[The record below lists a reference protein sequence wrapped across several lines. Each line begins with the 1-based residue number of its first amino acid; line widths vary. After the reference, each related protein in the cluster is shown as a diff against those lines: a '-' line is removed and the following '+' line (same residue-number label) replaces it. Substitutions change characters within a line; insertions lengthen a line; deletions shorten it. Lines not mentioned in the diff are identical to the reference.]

1 MGMFD
6 NLKCHYKLPIDG
18 VENEIWQT
26 KDTPAQFLDNYE
38 IRRVGTLWHEEYDI
52 EDRSDPNATGLMRFK
67 GSLTKVNKRWVYEEK
82 FTGEIVFYTIKDNK
96 FINVSAYFHNG
107 TLKEL
112 HVLNNE

>member
-6 NLKCHYKLPIDG
+6 YLKCDYKLPIDG
-18 VENEIWQT
+18 VENEVWQT
-26 KDTPAQFLDNYE
+26 KSTPAQFLDNYE

>member
-1 MGMFD
+1 
-6 NLKCHYKLPIDG
+6 
-18 VENEIWQT
+18 
-26 KDTPAQFLDNYE
+26 
-38 IRRVGTLWHEEYDI
+38 
-52 EDRSDPNATGLMRFK
+52 MRFK